1 MSKNV
6 KYVVLISILFAL
18 FDKVWF
24 KVPFASQI
32 YNNTVSKIQ
41 GSEIDPTDKKIYGVI
56 AYLIMGL
63 VYYKLIYP
71 SLESE
76 EWQEKSIYY
85 SLAVW
90 GVFNLTNI
98 VIFKNY
104 TKEMLLIDIGWG
116 LLVTQIIGYILK
128 KKKLINL

>member
-1 MSKNV
+1 MNIKII
-6 KYVVLISILFAL
+6 LIISILFAL
-18 FDKVWF
+18 FDKIWF
-24 KVPFASQI
+24 KVPIASNI
-32 YNNTVSKIQ
+32 YNNTVMQIQ
-41 GSEIDPTDKKIYGVI
+41 GSEIDASGKKIYGVV

-71 SLESE
+71 FINQNN
-76 EWQEKSIYY
+76 WQEKSIYY
-85 SLAVW
+85 SLGVW

-116 LLVTQIIGYILK
+116 LIVTQIIGFILEK
-128 KKKLINL
+128 TST